1 MTPCFTGMKCV
12 HGPCN
17 VTAPRSLWLGS
28 RITWPGSLKEN
39 RSLAWMPDWVV
50 AFLVPKLCHK
60 TYIMCTCTRTESN
73 PVRMFPC
80 MLIAHKDHTSTI
92 LYIVIVMTHVIALE
106 AWQSSQGS
114 LEHIAPPQVDGWA
127 LVDNIVPI
135 SIRDWGWGGG
145 GVFIC
150 L

>member
-1 MTPCFTGMKCV
+1 MTPSHSPWVLSAASEPWLDCFTGMKCV

-17 VTAPRSLWLGS
+17 VTAPRPLWLGS

-50 AFLVPKLCHK
+50 AFLVTKLCHK
-60 TYIMCTCTRTESN
+60 TYIKCTCTRNESH

-80 MLIAHKDHTSTI
+80 MLIVDHTSTI
-92 LYIVIVMTHVIALE
+92 HVYIVIIMTHVIALE

-114 LEHIAPPQVDGWA
+114 FEHITPPQVDAGPW
-127 LVDNIVPI
+127 LII
-135 SIRDWGWGGG
+135 
-145 GVFIC
+145 
-150 L
+150 